1 MSRLAT
7 PSQLRCGA
15 GRSEGVQ
22 RPVSYKREICGY
34 FTEHSDTMLAMLAN
48 GYMPE
53 KYKQKTRFDAEEPL
67 GRWRRLDRY
76 RPPRGAKISLA

>member
-1 MSRLAT
+1 
-7 PSQLRCGA
+7 
-15 GRSEGVQ
+15 
-22 RPVSYKREICGY
+22 
-34 FTEHSDTMLAMLAN
+34 MLAMLAN